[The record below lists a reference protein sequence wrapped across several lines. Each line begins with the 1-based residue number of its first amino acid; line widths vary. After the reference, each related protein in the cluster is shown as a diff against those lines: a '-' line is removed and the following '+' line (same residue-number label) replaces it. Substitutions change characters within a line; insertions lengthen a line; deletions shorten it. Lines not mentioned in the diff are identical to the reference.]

1 MKYLTDETIKQIF
14 FQSDRPR
21 RDAILAD
28 EVDIVQF
35 ANNLIAYAHPHL
47 AKAEH
52 ERCVEIVRG
61 MNSNVA
67 MVLENHGPER
77 V

>member
-1 MKYLTDETIKQIF
+1 MKYLTEETIKQIF

-21 RDAILAD
+21 PDAMLAD
-28 EVDIVQF
+28 EVDIIQF

-61 MNSNVA
+61 MNPNVA
-67 MVLENHGPER
+67 AVLANQKP
-77 V
+77 